1 MMQATQIFMAVGS
14 WALLATATLVIA
26 TTGPQSAVDSQS
38 VPRTGKEAPQVT
50 NVDLRHI
57 VDARLPPYAAVGK
70 FKGTMGCTAAIVLH
84 PRIIVT
90 AAHCVTQRDG
100 SIKQSN
106 LSFRLGYQ
114 AETALGDFQATV
126 WTIGSIQSFR
136 RQSVHDA
143 SQDWAILVLDRAA
156 VGVHPFLLSFY
167 SVASLKSLEQQ
178 IRMPSYSNDIGDA
191 EVLSVDPACTVR
203 DLVWDA
209 LIHDCKAR
217 YGSSGAP
224 LLVRDGPWYAMVGIH
239 TGSMFA
245 SDEDGHVA
253 KFIGNRAIAA
263 SMFADAVVALSR
275 RLDAEPYLT
284 SARLHTDRPYEAETP
299 PIRK

>member
-1 MMQATQIFMAVGS
+1 MMQATQIFIAVGS
-14 WALLATATLVIA
+14 WAILATATLVIA
-26 TTGPQSAVDSQS
+26 TTGPPSVGDPQSIPAN
-38 VPRTGKEAPQVT
+38 GEEAPQGT
-50 NVDLRHI
+50 NVDPRRI
-57 VDARLPPYAAVGK
+57 VDARLPPYAAVGR

-90 AAHCVTQRDG
+90 AAHCVTHRDG
-100 SIKQSN
+100 SVKQSN

-126 WTIGSIQSFR
+126 ATIGSIQSFR

-143 SQDWAILVLDRAA
+143 SRDWAILVLDRAPA
-156 VGVHPFLLSFY
+156 GVHPFLLSSY

-178 IRMPSYSNDIGDA
+178 ILMPSYSNDIGDA

-203 DLVWDA
+203 DLVWHA

-224 LLVRDGPWYAMVGIH
+224 LLVRDRDGPWYAVVGIH

-263 SMFADAVVALSR
+263 SMFAEAVVALSR
-275 RLDAEPYLT
+275 RLDADAVPDVG
-284 SARLHTDRPYEAETP
+284 SAAY
-299 PIRK
+299 

>member
-1 MMQATQIFMAVGS
+1 MQAAKTFIAVGS
-14 WALLATATLVIA
+14 WAILATATLVIA
-26 TTGPQSAVDSQS
+26 TTGPPGVAVSQSA
-38 VPRTGKEAPQVT
+38 PRSGEESLQVT
-50 NVDLRHI
+50 DVDPRRI

-70 FKGTMGCTAAIVLH
+70 FKGTMGCTAAVVLH

-90 AAHCVTQRDG
+90 AAHCITQRDG
-100 SIKQSN
+100 SIKWSN

-114 AETALGDFQATV
+114 RETALGDFRATV

-136 RQSVHDA
+136 RQSVHSA
-143 SQDWAILVLDRAA
+143 SQDWAILILDRAPA
-156 VGVHPFLLSFY
+156 GVHPLLLSFY
-167 SVASLKSLEQQ
+167 SVANLMSLEQQ
-178 IRMPSYSNDIGDA
+178 ILMPSYSNDIGDA

-209 LIHDCKAR
+209 FIHDCKAR

-224 LLVRDGPWYAMVGIH
+224 LLVRTGSSYAVVGIH

-253 KFIGNRAIAA
+253 KFIGNRAIAS

-275 RLDAEPYLT
+275 RLNADAVHEVG
-284 SARLHTDRPYEAETP
+284 SAAY
-299 PIRK
+299 